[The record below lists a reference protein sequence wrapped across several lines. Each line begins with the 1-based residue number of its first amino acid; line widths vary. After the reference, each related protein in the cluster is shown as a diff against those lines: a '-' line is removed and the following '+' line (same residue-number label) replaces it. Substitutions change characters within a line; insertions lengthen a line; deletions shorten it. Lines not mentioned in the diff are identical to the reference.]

1 MKKFTVIIALLL
13 SIATLRAAFDDT
25 YSQCISVEY
34 GTPQEAQEAS
44 AEIAKL
50 PDGKKIAFSSRWD
63 DTNPRHAATAETLA
77 KCGIPAT
84 CYLVG
89 GKFSKQMTAAVEK
102 IFALGGALG
111 SHTLSH
117 PHLEDRM
124 PNEIFREIALERAVL
139 ESSFDTNVVAFVLP
153 YMTYQSPFD
162 ENVKTYV
169 GQSIVNAGYRITPE
183 TTPDNNAKFG
193 LRDALL
199 SSYTFSINDRN
210 PEREK
215 LVKNIA
221 AARKMIENGYP
232 PHLTLGIHSWQSDEG
247 LARLG
252 KYVEES
258 ASYDFWYCNEN
269 DYAAYRT
276 QFLKSRVRRLS
287 ARGNIALFELTRPT
301 ATHIGSDIPLALK
314 ISGKPKSVKLGA
326 DNISQKNGFYN
337 IPQYE
342 VRKTPKKI
350 ELLEFDA
357 ESPKAA
363 KSEKFGGLEFLLAFD
378 RKGGDISV
386 RFGGKAADKVSNFRV
401 RWVVAPCFDTPID
414 GVAYKGERE
423 LSATLKRN
431 KFAGAF
437 AEGDML
443 AMAQCD
449 FLFDGKPSRV
459 WLAATAKRGVP
470 DADCP
475 RDRAAQMGD
484 FDASKVSPDFFAALS
499 KPDAVL
505 KNLPDAKWSVRA
517 NKTLRPFVA
526 DFNGYAFMKKYK
538 KSAFGYAFCADFTA
552 PRDADYTLF
561 VNITP
566 VNRLYLNG
574 REIEPKIGAKLALKK
589 GKNRVL
595 AVFGNKALRTTSFML
610 AFKDGETPLP
620 CATPAFEK

>member
-13 SIATLRAAFDDT
+13 SFANLRAAFDDT

-34 GTPQEAQEAS
+34 GTPKEAQEAA

-89 GKFSKQMTAAVEK
+89 NKFSKEMLAAVEK
-102 IFALGGALG
+102 VFSLGGALG

-153 YMTYQSPFD
+153 YMTYQSALD
-162 ENVKTYV
+162 KNVTKYV

-210 PEREK
+210 PDREK
-215 LVKNIA
+215 LIKNIA
-221 AARKMIENGYP
+221 SARKMIENGYP

-252 KYVEES
+252 KYLEES

-269 DYAAYRT
+269 DFAAYRT
-276 QFLKSRVRRLS
+276 QFLKSRIRRLS
-287 ARGNIALFELTRPT
+287 ARGNISLFELTRPT

-314 ISGKPKSVKLGA
+314 ISGKPKSVKLGS
-326 DNISQKNGFYN
+326 DNISQKNGFHN

-342 VRKTPKKI
+342 VRKTPKKV
-350 ELLEFDA
+350 ELIEFDA
-357 ESPKAA
+357 ESPKFA
-363 KSEKFGGLEFLLAFD
+363 KSEKFDGLEFLFAFD
-378 RKGGDISV
+378 RKNGKICV
-386 RFGGKAADKVSNFRV
+386 KFGGNSADKVSNFRV

-423 LSATLKRN
+423 LSATLERN
-431 KFAGAF
+431 KLADAF
-437 AEGDML
+437 DEGDML

-449 FLFDGKPSRV
+449 FVLNGKPSRV
-459 WLAATAKRGVP
+459 WLATTTKRGVP
-470 DADCP
+470 DSDCP
-475 RDRAAQMGD
+475 RDKAAQLGD
-484 FDASKVSPDFFAALS
+484 FDASKVAPDFFAALA

-505 KNLPDAKWSVRA
+505 KNLPDAKWRVRP
-517 NKTLRPFVA
+517 NKTLRPFIA
-526 DFNGYAFMKKYK
+526 DFNGYAYMKKYE
-538 KSAFGYAFCADFTA
+538 KSDFGYAFCADFTA
-552 PRDADYTLF
+552 PRDADYTF
-561 VNITP
+561 FINKTP
-566 VNRLYLNG
+566 VKRLYING
-574 REIEPKIGAKLALKK
+574 KEIEPKSGAKYALNK

-595 AVFGNKALRTTSFML
+595 AVFGNNAFRTTSFPF
-610 AFKDGETPLP
+610 AFKDGETFLP
-620 CATPAFEK
+620 CTTPAFEK